1 LVACAIPRDD
11 TKGVAVDRVAADA
24 IILNALPSRPA
35 CAALAADTAD
45 ATVTV
50 CVLALDAAPLD
61 HARAHATV
69 VDARPTTSPMNRRVT
84 VVVVLVRA
92 ASSLTTTRARARNQS
107 DTNTSA

>member
-1 LVACAIPRDD
+1 MVACAIPRDD

-50 CVLALDAAPLD
+50 CVLALDAAPLGGSGEAAAVAAAEAEAGD
-61 HARAHATV
+61 G
-69 VDARPTTSPMNRRVT
+69 DAAG
-84 VVVVLVRA
+84 A
-92 ASSLTTTRARARNQS
+92 AAWLERCLP
-107 DTNTSA
+107 